1 MIGNGSEATAA
12 PTPDRVR
19 FVPPPPVPPRQ
30 PSTRPT
36 RGRRVPTRHARSTA
50 NRAARTTRS
59 APPWPPTSSSPSAS
73 RPPQHT
79 NEGALVRKFRY
90 RRQQSSRSTPRNYP
104 EPQKVSQ
111 VRSNLRTADATRH
124 EMRYGSQLRTSLAL
138 SNPVPNV
145 LDELTHVLCHVE
157 VLTRYHTNSEL

>member
-1 MIGNGSEATAA
+1 M
-12 PTPDRVR
+12 
-19 FVPPPPVPPRQ
+19 
-30 PSTRPT
+30 
-36 RGRRVPTRHARSTA
+36 
-50 NRAARTTRS
+50 
-59 APPWPPTSSSPSAS
+59 
-73 RPPQHT
+73 
-79 NEGALVRKFRY
+79 RKFRY

-124 EMRYGSQLRTSLAL
+124 EMRYGSQLPTSLAL

-145 LDELTHVLCHVE
+145 LDELTHVLGHVE